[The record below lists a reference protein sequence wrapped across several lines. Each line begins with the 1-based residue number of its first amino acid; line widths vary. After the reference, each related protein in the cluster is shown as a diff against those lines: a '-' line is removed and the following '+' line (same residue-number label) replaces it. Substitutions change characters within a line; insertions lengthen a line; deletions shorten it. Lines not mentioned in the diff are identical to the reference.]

1 MNMDN
6 VKLLEAT
13 LDDEGRATVGRL
25 FGCRIETTEDV
36 LLLVVHA
43 HEAPQGEARSA
54 AWKRFTQSLDVIGR
68 QTRHLTD
75 EHVDDLLDEAMR
87 GARRSYER
95 TRS

>member
-1 MNMDN
+1 MDN

-25 FGCRIETTEDV
+25 FDCEIAATEEV
-36 LLLVVHA
+36 LLLVVHT
-43 HEAPQGEARSA
+43 HDAPQGGVRST
-54 AWKRFTQSLDVIGR
+54 AWKRLTKSLDAVGT

-75 EHVDDLLDEAMR
+75 QHVESLLDEAMQDV
-87 GARRSYER
+87 RSGYER